1 MRMVYLKGIV
11 GIQTGLSRTSAPL
24 QNTLH
29 QLIII
34 LAITIKATIWATA
47 EPGTGIIAASIAI
60 LRPLIR
66 NVTTTV
72 KSHAQAFKSSN
83 NSTEPDTIALTSQF
97 SKKLPDLPNSMPD
110 DDPWSP
116 TSDDSKPGRSRFV
129 MIQAGVSAPSRV

>member
-11 GIQTGLSRTSAPL
+11 GIQTGLSRTSPSL
-24 QNTLH
+24 QNTSH

-83 NSTEPDTIALTSQF
+83 NSTEPDTIALTSQS
-97 SKKLPDLPNSMPD
+97 SKKLPDLPD

-116 TSDDSKPGRSRFV
+116 TSDDSKPSRSRFV